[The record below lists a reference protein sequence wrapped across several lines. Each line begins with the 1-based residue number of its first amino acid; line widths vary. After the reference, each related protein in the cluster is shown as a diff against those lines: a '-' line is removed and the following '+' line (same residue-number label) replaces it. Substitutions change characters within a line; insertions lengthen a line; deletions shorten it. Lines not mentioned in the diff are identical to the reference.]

1 MIACC
6 SLLAFSSRA
15 ALFITNNT
23 GCDVYIVLQAHDQN
37 HGTCILQ
44 SNRFIVPAGTSMAFN
59 NVTSL
64 NTSPGWQNGLAV
76 ITNSGW
82 DSALFGSASSM
93 TGNLGP
99 NCGGSTSFSFTNV
112 CGAATVPVDWTVVG
126 SNTLITFG

>member
-23 GCDVYIVLQAHDQN
+23 SCDVYIVLQAHDQN
-37 HGTCILQ
+37 HGTCSLQ
-44 SNRFIVPAGTSMAFN
+44 SNRFIVPAGTSQAFN

-64 NTSPGWQNGLAV
+64 NVTPGWQSGPAV

-82 DSALFGSASSM
+82 DSALFGGASM
-93 TGNLGP
+93 GGNLGP
-99 NCGGSTSFSFTNV
+99 NCGGSTSFSITNG
-112 CGAATVPVDWTVVG
+112 CGTATVPVDWTVVG